1 MDRLRQ
7 SFKSITLGT
16 IIIAAALMAG
26 CDALF
31 YKPVVDP
38 PQTEADWING
48 QFGDGGK
55 PRIIDSEETFES
67 IDDVSPSYLVVKNFA
82 PKSGPRLFQS
92 GLFISVMGPPKPFP
106 SFPSGSLDEVRL
118 SQYGKVIGKN
128 SCGQT
133 LFRVTQH
140 TEFARDVYARAHA
153 LDNGGLLVLIVPD
166 SETLITCLVPNGTIG
181 CSVHHRRKKVDAY
194 LVVPSENV
202 CSWPTIRQQLQEAI
216 DGGLVP
222 QTIRDKMRSSIK
234 NAR

>member
-1 MDRLRQ
+1 VVIFRVSGMLALVC
-7 SFKSITLGT
+7 STLL
-16 IIIAAALMAG
+16 IAG
-26 CDALF
+26 CDVLF

-48 QFGDGGK
+48 QFGDPEK
-55 PRIIDSEETFES
+55 PRIISSEETFES
-67 IDDVSPSYLVVKNFA
+67 IDYVSPSYLVVKNFA

-118 SQYGKVIGKN
+118 SQYGKMIGKN

-140 TEFARDVYARAHA
+140 TEFARDVYARAQA

-166 SETLITCLVPNGTIG
+166 SETLIACFTPNGTIG
-181 CSVHHRRKKVDAY
+181 CSVHYRRKKVDAY
-194 LVVPSENV
+194 IVVPSENV

-222 QTIRDKMRSSIK
+222 QTIRDPKLGNIK
-234 NAR
+234 NAK